1 MKKNIKY
8 ILALAVA
15 PMMLASCDDMLNK
28 HPQAT
33 LSPETFFTN
42 ESEMMSFSNSFYT
55 ISRARGF
62 IMKIAT
68 TISESTSSAR
78 FVTAG

>member
-55 ISRARGF
+55 IF
-62 IMKIAT
+62 P
-68 TISESTSSAR
+68 STGLYNEKLRQLYRNRPHQRDS
-78 FVTAG
+78 